1 MPVGW
6 NWKNSMSSSGIP
18 RRNSRPGPS
27 PVRAWALEVT
37 LNILPKPP
45 VANSS
50 PLVAKTWRSPVAS
63 S

>member
-1 MPVGW
+1 
-6 NWKNSMSSSGIP
+6 MSSSGRP
-18 RRNSRPGPS
+18 RRYSTAGPS

-45 VANSS
+45 VQ
-50 PLVAKTWRSPVAS
+50 KTTDLALNTCSSPVAS